1 MLRAGFLVLVA
12 GLFVSNS
19 AAACGCSD
27 GAQMG
32 GITAQLFYK
41 NSGRL
46 SDDLIARDPAF
57 VGWNT
62 VIGEGDAEE
71 PAEDLLVTVS
81 LVGSGE
87 EAFLDD
93 KLELWVEDDG
103 GAEIARRDFYG
114 ILLPYEGEVRNPLWL
129 SDAGCA
135 GDVTIHARF
144 RGKEKTARLSLQC
157 GE

>member
-1 MLRAGFLVLVA
+1 MLRAGLLALAA

-27 GAQMG
+27 GVELG
-32 GITAQLFYK
+32 GITAHLFYK

-46 SDDLIARDPAF
+46 SDDLLARDPPF
-57 VGWNT
+57 IGWNT

-71 PAEDLLVTVS
+71 PAEDLLVTVA
-81 LVGSGE
+81 LAGRGQE
-87 EAFLDD
+87 TFLDD
-93 KLELWVEDDG
+93 TLEVWVEDEA
-103 GAEIARRDFYG
+103 GAEIARRDFHG
-114 ILLPYEGEVRNPLWL
+114 TLVPYRGAVRNPLWL

-144 RGKEKTARLSLQC
+144 RGKEKTASLSLQC